1 MANEPKIRLVIE
13 GEDRSKGAFS
23 SAGAS
28 VSEFGKA
35 TTGAVRD
42 ASDSLDSLGR
52 AATGAAE
59 ETEGAMS
66 RAGSALDNFG
76 SKATSAGKALSLGL
90 TAPLTL
96 LGGLAIK
103 AGNELNEGMADVA
116 SLSIASDRVV
126 ELKGNVKEMQIEFGK
141 DAKDLSGGLYQVIS
155 AFGDTTDTVAELDNA
170 IETGAAGRASTSEA
184 LSLISA
190 TTKGFNDTTLEAQQH
205 VSDLALKTVELGKT
219 TLPELAGS
227 IGMVTSMSNSLG
239 VSQEE
244 LFAGASALSGVI
256 GTTSQVFT
264 GQRAVMQSLMA
275 PTENMTNLM
284 HALGFA
290 NGEQMVKGLGWA
302 KTLQVITTAQKAS
315 GAPLQSFIGSIEG
328 QNYAMALTSSQL
340 EKYTSDLDALTN
352 ATGKTD
358 AAYKAQT
365 EGVNASGFALKQAQQ
380 MWNVFL
386 EDLNDGIGPALLSLM
401 DLLEPVTTGLLSMS
415 KAFTALDPTT
425 QKWIVGIAAAAAAAG
440 PLLIAIGS
448 ISTAIG
454 AALPVLGGM
463 AGALTALTGPIGLVA
478 AGLAALVYFNF
489 DSIKEFSTTVLGG
502 IAAAAPSAGAALGE
516 LVAQLTSI
524 GINSYDTTEGIQ
536 AFVTALTGSA
546 AAGTAAANWVFDLGT
561 KLSGLQAAAPL
572 VGSALGEML
581 AQLTG
586 IGINTYDT
594 TEAIEAFAT
603 ALTGSSTAG
612 TAWVASLQ
620 ALGATLSAAFS
631 GPLVRLQDS
640 LGTFGV
646 SLSALSP
653 QFAALGTSAQG
664 LLTAIQ
670 PVFAAIGAAFSGPL
684 VRLQDSLG
692 TFGVSLSALSPQ
704 FAALGTS
711 AQGLLTAI
719 QPVFAAIGQG
729 LTALGQG
736 FAVALGA
743 TAIVAINLLASTFS
757 NLVPIVGGVI
767 GQLTASINLIATTIT
782 GMTTVVTALLNG
794 DFAGAWSGAQTII
807 GGFATYAQAT
817 LGNLSAIVSGVF
829 STISTTVSTSLN
841 DFGFTALAAQVD
853 TVVAKIQNFATTI
866 KSVLGGQTSLFGG
879 AGAVFPMPTWLPT
892 LTSWIAATPTW
903 LATLISWTANEPAWL
918 ASMIGWTAKAPDW
931 LSSMIDWIAKTPE
944 WLTTLTGWTA
954 ATPAWLATLTGWVPA
969 TPAWLESLLNWHPT
983 VSISGAAGAVGNAIS
998 SAYDALTNRATG
1010 DSSWRGGPTWVGEKG
1025 EELLKFPNG
1034 QWGWGG
1040 LGGPEVRN
1048 LPAGTQIFT
1057 HEDSMRIIADG
1068 TAPDLSRVGASI
1080 GHNAGGTTRA
1090 PATADN
1096 ALALANAFG
1105 QKLAAT
1111 GDKAAARFQKA
1122 LEKGADKLSS
1132 ALEGALQKVPGLFSP
1147 SQVTSQDMELSK
1159 AGLYQ
1164 NNVDEVLR
1172 RVKSAA
1178 ENPADQGKFAADI
1191 GAAREALNRIGI
1203 TASDNIKVMSAQFEK
1218 AWSDQSL
1225 FSNKQ
1230 NLGLLDQGAIQ
1241 RSLQLQQQQAQGK
1254 ANILELYG
1262 IQPDQ
1267 VQIQALQAGQQ
1278 ISAGLLQGTQVDG
1291 AALMQKMATS
1301 ITPASTAGVT
1311 GQITSG
1317 INANLADPKNTSKI
1331 DLNNL
1336 VQKATDTDDTA
1347 LAATGATFL
1356 QKITDSWSNAK
1367 VDVVSGL
1374 ASAMN
1379 INIGSENATN
1389 ILHDIGSKI
1398 FKIIFQ
1404 GYDAAASGADYVAPV
1419 QSGVNNANKKAGATT
1434 TTTTAPAPTAPTTT
1448 APVRG
1453 SSANYGRGIALATDA
1468 GPNITMNNT
1477 FIVQGPIDVQA
1488 AAYQIMQEVRRRMQ

>member
-1 MANEPKIRLVIE
+1 MADPKVKIVIE
-13 GEDRSKGAFS
+13 AEDKSKGAFG

-28 VSEFGKA
+28 VSEFGKTA
-35 TTGAVRD
+35 TGAVRD
-42 ASDSLDSLGR
+42 ANASLDSLGR
-52 AATGAAE
+52 AATGAAS

-66 RAGSALDNFG
+66 RAGSALEGFG
-76 SKATSAGKALSLGL
+76 DKATSAGKALSLGL
-90 TAPLTL
+90 TAPLVA
-96 LGGLAIK
+96 LGALATK

-116 SLSIASDRVV
+116 SLSIASDRVI
-126 ELKGNVKEMQIEFGK
+126 ELKDNVKDMQIEFGK
-141 DAKDLSGGLYQVIS
+141 SAEDLSGGLYQVIS

-170 IETGAAGRASTSEA
+170 IKTGAAGRASTSEA

-275 PTENMTNLM
+275 PTDNMTKLM
-284 HALGFA
+284 NALGYA

-365 EGVNASGFALKQAQQ
+365 EGVNASGFAMKQAQQ

-386 EDLNDGIGPALLSLM
+386 EDLNDGLGPALLSFM
-401 DLLEPVTTGLLSMS
+401 DLMEPVTTGLLTMGKSFAAM
-415 KAFTALDPTT
+415 DPTT
-425 QKWIVGIAAAAAAAG
+425 QKWIVGLAAGAAAIG
-440 PLLIAIGS
+440 PLLIGVGKLTS
-448 ISTAIG
+448 LFGT
-454 AALPVLGGM
+454 ALPMLTTM
-463 AGALTALTGPIGLVA
+463 APLLF
-478 AGLAALVYFNF
+478 GLAVP
-489 DSIKEFSTTVLGG
+489 LGLLYG
-502 IAAAAPSAGAALGE
+502 AYRLNIGGLKTFVDNGLNRMKAAAPLAGKAVHE
-516 LVAQLTSI
+516 LVAQLTGI
-524 GINSYDTTEGIQ
+524 GVNTYDTTEGIQ
-536 AFVTALTGSA
+536 KFVEALTGSEQAGTRAADMIANLGDKIA
-546 AAGTAAANWVFDLGT
+546 AARVSFDQAGGGINGLVAGLG
-561 KLSGLQAAAPL
+561 KLTG
-572 VGSALGEML
+572 GSVEISVKSKVTEVDWTTALGD
-581 AQLTG
+581 TSY
-586 IGINTYDT
+586 TYDAKADIYSIDWLGKSGA
-594 TEAIEAFAT
+594 TESYTYDAKAGITSIDWNYGTQGSLGFVYDAKAGIQSVDWRAKDLTVQYDAKAGITEVYFFKGLFTGNYTATASVTSVLWGAWTNQYNATAQISDTSVLWGTYTHTYNAKAGIDQASIFWGASTHTYDVSGKVGEASVLWGAYSHTYEAFGKIGET
-603 ALTGSSTAG
+603 SL
-612 TAWVASLQ
+612 AWGAWTHTYDSASDVTKVAW
-620 ALGATLSAAFS
+620 
-631 GPLVRLQDS
+631 
-640 LGTFGV
+640 
-646 SLSALSP
+646 
-653 QFAALGTSAQG
+653 G
-664 LLTAIQ
+664 LLTNTYIAEANISETG
-670 PVFAAIGAAFSGPL
+670 VAWGAWTHSY
-684 VRLQDSLG
+684 DG
-692 TFGVSLSALSPQ
+692 T
-704 FAALGTS
+704 TS
-711 AQGLLTAI
+711 ITNVAWGLLTHEY
-719 QPVFAAIGQG
+719 AATSSITSVLWGAFSHSYDTGAAVTNVLWG
-729 LTALGQG
+729 LLTHEYKATSSITSILW
-736 FAVALGA
+736 GA
-743 TAIVAINLLASTFS
+743 FS
-757 NLVPIVGGVI
+757 HSYDSG
-767 GQLTASINLIATTIT
+767 ASITKVLWGLFSFKYDSTTGIT
-782 GMTTVVTALLNG
+782 SVAWGDFTNVYKVTAEVGNVLWGAFTKTYDVTANVVTN
-794 DFAGAWSGAQTII
+794 
-807 GGFATYAQAT
+807 
-817 LGNLSAIVSGVF
+817 
-829 STISTTVSTSLN
+829 
-841 DFGFTALAAQVD
+841 
-853 TVVAKIQNFATTI
+853 I
-866 KSVLGGQTSLFGG
+866 KST
-879 AGAVFPMPTWLPT
+879 
-892 LTSWIAATPTW
+892 
-903 LATLISWTANEPAWL
+903 
-918 ASMIGWTAKAPDW
+918 
-931 LSSMIDWIAKTPE
+931 
-944 WLTTLTGWTA
+944 
-954 ATPAWLATLTGWVPA
+954 
-969 TPAWLESLLNWHPT
+969 
-983 VSISGAAGAVGNAIS
+983 VGNAIS
-998 SAYDALTNRATG
+998 NAWDSVTGRATG
-1010 DSSWRGGPTWVGEKG
+1010 DSSWKGGPTWVGEKG

-1040 LGGPEVRN
+1040 LGGPEVRD
-1048 LPAGTQIFT
+1048 LPPGTQIFT
-1057 HEDSMRIIADG
+1057 HEDSMKMIADG
-1068 TAPDLSRVGASI
+1068 TAPDLSRVGANI
-1080 GHNAGGTTRA
+1080 GHNAAGTTRP
-1090 PATADN
+1090 PATMDN
-1096 ALALANAFG
+1096 AIALATAFG

-1111 GDKAAARFQKA
+1111 SDKTADRAAAKFQKA
-1122 LEKGADKLSS
+1122 LEKGADRLSS
-1132 ALEGALQKVPGLFSP
+1132 ALEGALSKVPGLFSP

-1191 GAAREALNRIGI
+1191 EQAKEALNRIGI
-1203 TASDNIKVMSAQFEK
+1203 TASDNIKTMSAQFEK